1 MHANDRIYKGV
12 VLSSRRGI
20 ESEYKYMGRVVDS
33 MQDLIVRRLDSIWCD
48 SGDGACYVVMT
59 RDGLEAPSVPK
70 AVLEAFYTQGG
81 HNGIQ
86 IYNGTRSLSIDC
98 HWPADDFAEMGGE
111 WLEPPQLADL
121 ALAVKA
127 C

>member
-1 MHANDRIYKGV
+1 MHDQVHKGV
-12 VLSSRRGI
+12 VLSSRHGLAH
-20 ESEYKYMGRVVDS
+20 EYKYMARVVDS
-33 MQDLIVRRLDSIWCD
+33 MQDLIARRLDSIYCD
-48 SGDGACYVVMT
+48 SEACACYVVMT
-59 RDGLEAPSVPK
+59 RDGLEAPSIPK

-86 IYNGTRSLSIDC
+86 IYNGKQSLSIDC
-98 HWPADDFAEMGGE
+98 HWPADDYADMGGP
-111 WLEPPQLADL
+111 WLEPAELADL